1 MALQGVLAVL
11 PLLLMALMGFSCAK
25 MPWFGRRGLNFLS
38 KFTLGIAI
46 PLYLFSN
53 VTRVYSE
60 RSQLIALFYNLQ
72 YPVALAIVSV
82 TLSALAAK
90 ALGIKPPQRGVFINA
105 TSFSNIVVMG
115 MPVVVSLFGEQVLP
129 VLMIFY
135 ACNTISYWTLGVWL
149 LRREAED
156 RQPLG
161 VWGTIKEV
169 LSNRP
174 LQGFL
179 LGIAWVCFETPL
191 PDFLNKTLISVGNSV
206 TMLAMMFIGSVIRFA
221 DFSSISRFRE
231 LLYLLGYR
239 YLFVPVFTGFFC
251 WMLPVDP
258 EMKQVFFILSNM
270 PAMAQLPIMAKEVG
284 SDYELAS
291 MATAL
296 TTAICMAAVPLYI
309 LLMEYTQIFAPTPG

>member
-11 PLLLMALMGFSCAK
+11 PLLIMALIGFSCAK
-25 MPWFGRRGLNFLS
+25 LPWFGRRGLNFLS
-38 KFTLGIAI
+38 KFTIGIAI

-53 VTRVYSE
+53 VTRVYSH
-60 RSQLIALFYNLQ
+60 RSELIGLFYDLR
-72 YPVALAIVSV
+72 YPVILVVISV
-82 TLSALAAK
+82 VLSSIAAK
-90 ALGIKPPQRGVFINA
+90 LLDIKPPQRGVFINA

-115 MPVVVSLFGEQVLP
+115 MPVVVSLFGEEVLP
-129 VLMIFY
+129 ILMIFY

-156 RQPLG
+156 RMPLG

-179 LGIAWVCFETPL
+179 LGLLWIFFEL
-191 PDFLNKTLISVGNSV
+191 PIPGFINKTLIGIGNSV
-206 TMLAMMFIGSVIRFA
+206 TLLAMMFIGSVIRFA

-231 LLYLLGYR
+231 LILLLGYR
-239 YLFVPVFTGFFC
+239 YLLVPLFSGFFC
-251 WMLPVDP
+251 WMLPVDSV
-258 EMKQVFFILSNM
+258 MKQVFFILSNM
-270 PAMAQLPIMAKEVG
+270 PAMAQLPIMAKEVR

-296 TTAICMAAVPLYI
+296 TTAICMVAIPVYI
-309 LLMEYTQIFAPTPG
+309 MIMEYTQVFA